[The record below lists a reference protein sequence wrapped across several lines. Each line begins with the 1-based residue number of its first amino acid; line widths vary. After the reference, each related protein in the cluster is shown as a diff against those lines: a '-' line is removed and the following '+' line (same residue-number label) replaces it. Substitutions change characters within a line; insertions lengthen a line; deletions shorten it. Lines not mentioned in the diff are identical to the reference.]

1 MPQGWPLPGETWL
14 KAQCRGTVPCGAAC
28 PPTADFRA
36 NSTQEPSTP
45 PFLPGLP
52 AQGPPSWCSP
62 ISFSL
67 FGFFP
72 PAVLGPA
79 AVPCVAK
86 PVLSPEHP
94 HLSAL
99 VPREAGA
106 ACGQEQ
112 YLLLLPSSPRE
123 GPASPEQRQPWSGR
137 RPGRH
142 SHDHGEEVVQGPV
155 PPLGPLCPHLLESP
169 TYCFQRW
176 HLPAS
181 STPFLSLRG
190 VRGERLG
197 LYSLWVWGIRVGF
210 VRNKRF
216 GLGPH

>member
-1 MPQGWPLPGETWL
+1 MPQGWPLPGELSVEERFLVEQHALRLQTL
-14 KAQCRGTVPCGAAC
+14 G
-28 PPTADFRA
+28 PTLPR
-36 NSTQEPSTP
+36 TPSTP

-67 FGFFP
+67 FGSFP

-79 AVPCVAK
+79 AVPCVAT

-112 YLLLLPSSPRE
+112 SLLLLPSSPSE
-123 GPASPEQRQPWSGR
+123 GPASPEQRQP
-137 RPGRH
+137 
-142 SHDHGEEVVQGPV
+142 
-155 PPLGPLCPHLLESP
+155 
-169 TYCFQRW
+169 
-176 HLPAS
+176 
-181 STPFLSLRG
+181 
-190 VRGERLG
+190 
-197 LYSLWVWGIRVGF
+197 
-210 VRNKRF
+210 
-216 GLGPH
+216 

>member
-28 PPTADFRA
+28 PPSADFRA

-67 FGFFP
+67 FGSFP

-86 PVLSPEHP
+86 PVLSPEHL

-112 YLLLLPSSPRE
+112 SLLLLPSSPRE
-123 GPASPEQRQPWSGR
+123 DPASLPRLATPRFQSKPVVCSKPWGSLR
-137 RPGRH
+137 
-142 SHDHGEEVVQGPV
+142 
-155 PPLGPLCPHLLESP
+155 
-169 TYCFQRW
+169 
-176 HLPAS
+176 AS
-181 STPFLSLRG
+181 SGTVGLFLALDFSL
-190 VRGERLG
+190 
-197 LYSLWVWGIRVGF
+197 
-210 VRNKRF
+210 
-216 GLGPH
+216 